1 MGPLSKDGQALPG
14 GTERSFGLS
23 VGGFLCLIAALLAWR
38 GRMLRAEVIGSIGGA
53 LVLFGAVWPAA
64 LKWPNVWWWR
74 FARTLGYVN
83 ARVILTVLFVIVLV
97 PLGLLW
103 RITGKDPLARR
114 RSSWPGWSPYPGR
127 YRDRRHYERMY

>member
-1 MGPLSKDGQALPG
+1 M
-14 GTERSFGLS
+14 
-23 VGGFLCLIAALLAWR
+23 LL
-38 GRMLRAEVIGSIGGA
+38 
-53 LVLFGAVWPAA
+53 GAVWPAA
-64 LKWPNVWWWR
+64 LKQPNVWWWR
-74 FARTLGYVN
+74 FARTLGYFN
-83 ARVILTVLFVIVLV
+83 ARVILTVLFVVVLV